1 LSLKL
6 KFVTWNVTCL
16 CALAVNV
23 YWIFWPTTETVA
35 FTGFPLVSAPPDTV
49 LACAATG
56 AMIPSTGTRAR
67 RKIHRFMA

>member
-1 LSLKL
+1 MEHDEYLSVMSTQGTLKE
-6 KFVTWNVTCL
+6 
-16 CALAVNV
+16 V
-23 YWIFWPTTETVA
+23 YRPTTETVA